1 MKKAKAKHGPFALD
15 ALRGQGGREVPLHA
29 LSRLLREH
37 PRPESWGAPH
47 TKRRH
52 QNDAAEATEVRCAAR
67 ARCGLT
73 FFTLACSALESFSA
87 FLASF
92 SSCFAVN

>member
-1 MKKAKAKHGPFALD
+1 MAQPASGP
-15 ALRGQGGREVPLHA
+15 
-29 LSRLLREH
+29 
-37 PRPESWGAPH
+37 
-47 TKRRH
+47 T
-52 QNDAAEATEVRCAAR
+52 
-67 ARCGLT
+67 LT